1 MDIFKDKVATV
12 TGGGSGIGKALCE
25 RLARLGAKVVLSDN
39 QKITIAVE
47 LPVVCGRSSFKPEV
61 ASSGFS
67 LLSV

>member
-39 QKITIAVE
+39 
-47 LPVVCGRSSFKPEV
+47 
-61 ASSGFS
+61 
-67 LLSV
+67 